1 MVGNPASP
9 GWGQLSAADQE
20 EQQLAPD
27 TPVTTVVGIT
37 LSAPST
43 LELSNVPLIGQD
55 PSGSASFGVLSTYP
69 PTPCGLATFSAALSK
84 GLCANGSD
92 VSVVRVADG
101 SLCSDPRVIG
111 ELVNGSAT
119 SAAAAS
125 ALLNESDVAVVQHEY
140 GIYGGVDGDEVVD
153 IIGGL
158 HIPSIVVAH
167 TVLKDPTPH
176 QRSVLEEIAAM
187 AAQVVVM
194 SEAARQRLCLG
205 FDVDPRKV
213 TTIAHGAKVPRRIAP
228 AARSDR
234 PTLLTWGLLG
244 PGKGIERV
252 IDAMGSLHKL
262 PLRPRYLIAGRTHPK
277 VLAAD
282 GEAYRDA
289 RAEQARLA
297 GVADSVAFDPSYR
310 DVSSLTALV
319 QTSAVVVL
327 PYDST
332 DQVTSGVLVD
342 AIASGRPVVATAFPH
357 AVELLAS
364 GAGIV
369 VDHDD
374 QDALASALHRLL
386 TEPHLAATMAAE
398 AARLAP
404 QMAWPVVA
412 TAYQDLAHRLLAER
426 PALV

>member
-1 MVGNPASP
+1 LTA
-9 GWGQLSAADQE
+9 
-20 EQQLAPD
+20 
-27 TPVTTVVGIT
+27 I
-37 LSAPST
+37 ST
-43 LELSNVPLIGQD
+43 LETSNTAFVGQG

-101 SLCSDPRVIG
+101 SISRDARVIG
-111 ELVNGSAT
+111 ELVNGSAESVAAT
-119 SAAAAS
+119 SE
-125 ALLNESDVAVVQHEY
+125 LLNESDIAIVQHEY

-158 HIPSIVVAH
+158 HIPSIVIAH

-176 QRSVLEEIAAM
+176 QRSVLEAIAAM
-187 AAQVVVM
+187 ADQVVVM
-194 SEAARQRLCLG
+194 SEAASQRLCLG

-213 TTIAHGAKVPRRIAP
+213 TTISHGATVPTRLATP
-228 AARSDR
+228 ARSDR

-252 IDAMGSLHKL
+252 IDAMSSLHDL
-262 PLRPRYLIAGRTHPK
+262 PGRPRYLIAGRTHPK

-282 GEAYRDA
+282 GEAYRNA
-289 RAEQARLA
+289 RTEQARLGGLA
-297 GVADSVAFDPSYR
+297 NSVAFDASYR

-319 QTSAVVVL
+319 QSSAVVVL

-369 VDHDD
+369 VGHDD
-374 QDALASALHRLL
+374 PDALASALLRLL
-386 TEPHLAATMAAE
+386 TDPRLAATMAAE

-404 QMAWPVVA
+404 QMAWPIVA
-412 TAYQDLAHRLLAER
+412 NAYLDLAHQLLGEC
-426 PALV
+426 PALT

>member
-1 MVGNPASP
+1 M
-9 GWGQLSAADQE
+9 
-20 EQQLAPD
+20 PD

-37 LSAPST
+37 LSAQST
-43 LELSNVPLIGQD
+43 LELSNVPVIGQG
-55 PSGSASFGVLSTYP
+55 PSGSPSFGILSTYP

-101 SLCSDPRVIG
+101 SLSSDSRVIG
-111 ELVNGSAT
+111 ELVNGSAK
-119 SAAAAS
+119 SVAAAS
-125 ALLNESDVAVVQHEY
+125 ELLNESDVAVVQHEY

-158 HIPSIVVAH
+158 HIPSILVAH

-194 SEAARQRLCLG
+194 SEAASQRLCLG

-213 TTIAHGAKVPRRIAP
+213 TTIAHGATVPTK
-228 AARSDR
+228 AALKRSGR

-244 PGKGIERV
+244 PGKGVERV
-252 IDAMGSLHKL
+252 IDAMGSLHSL
-262 PLRPRYLIAGRTHPK
+262 PVRPRYLIAGRTHPK

-282 GEAYRDA
+282 GEAYRNA
-289 RAEQARLA
+289 RAEQARLS

-319 QTSAVVVL
+319 QSSAVVVL

-369 VDHDD
+369 VGHDD
-374 QDALASALHRLL
+374 PDALASALHRLL

-412 TAYQDLAHRLLAER
+412 TAYQDLAHRHLAER